1 MNIKTAAISSFAR
14 FIMGGDVFSRLINII
29 KRQQDK
35 SITGHEKR
43 QAAFEE
49 VKIIGIEITDW
60 AINLGIELAVAWVR
74 SQSKK

>member
-14 FIMGGDVFSRLINII
+14 FIMGGDVFNRLISII
-29 KRQQDK
+29 KRQQ
-35 SITGHEKR
+35 STVLTGHEKR

-49 VKIIGIEITDW
+49 AKIIGIAITDW
-60 AINLGIELAVAWVR
+60 AINLGIELAVAWLR

>member
-1 MNIKTAAISSFAR
+1 MNLSSILISSFAK
-14 FIMGGDVFSRLINII
+14 FIYGGDVFSRLINII

-35 SITGHEKR
+35 ILTGPEKR

-60 AINLGIELAVAWVR
+60 AINLGIELAVAFVR